1 MDKKPLNL
9 EVDNFFCLSLAYNP
23 ITEATPKVFETENKG
38 KKEKFTEEILATKL
52 GGIFDNLVM
61 IKTCQRVEL
70 YFHSEGDVEA
80 ISSEFISFYKRYF
93 DDEVGPFLKVYPSK
107 KALTHLI
114 SLCSGLKSFII
125 GEKEIYQQVI
135 KLFYY
140 YQTNKYTSAKLDAIF
155 DYCIGIASKIRR
167 EILDDSKIASYSE
180 LLQQF
185 LTDKGLVPSK
195 IIILGKGLL
204 SQSISESLNVVGT
217 ANEVR
222 EDSNLE
228 KINDGDLLVNCN
240 SKVVTDENVVL
251 KNNRM
256 IDFSMPP
263 VFEEV
268 SDMFLEYHSLKD
280 FRDHIQENNN
290 KVRELKQ
297 KADKYIEEC
306 LSLV

>member
-23 ITEATPKVFETENKG
+23 ITETTPKVFEIENKG
-38 KKEKFTEEILATKL
+38 KKEKFTEEILANKL
-52 GGIFDNLVM
+52 GGIFDNLIM

-70 YFHSEGDVEA
+70 YFHSDNDVET
-80 ISSEFISFYKRYF
+80 ISSEFVSFYKRYF
-93 DDEVGPFLKVYPSK
+93 DEEIGPFLKVYPSK

-140 YQTNKYTSAKLDAIF
+140 YQTNKCTSDKLDAIF
-155 DYCIGIASKIRR
+155 DYCISIASKIRKD
-167 EILDDSKIASYSE
+167 ILDDSKIASYSE

-204 SQSISESLNVVGT
+204 SQSISESLNMAGT
-217 ANEVR
+217 PNEVR
-222 EDSNLE
+222 EDCNLE
-228 KINDGDLLVNCN
+228 KITDGDLLVNCN

-263 VFEEV
+263 VFETV
-268 SDMFLEYHSLKD
+268 SDIFLEYHSLKD
-280 FRDHIQENNN
+280 FKDHIKENNN
-290 KVRELKQ
+290 KVEELSQ
-297 KADKYIEEC
+297 KAYKYIEEC

>member
-23 ITEATPKVFETENKG
+23 ITETTPKVFEIENKG
-38 KKEKFTEEILATKL
+38 KKEKFTEEILADKL
-52 GGIFDNLVM
+52 GGIFSNLVM

-70 YFHSEGDVEA
+70 YFHSDGDVA
-80 ISSEFISFYKRYF
+80 TISSEFISFYKRYF
-93 DDEVGPFLKVYPSK
+93 DDEIGPFLKVHSSK

-114 SLCSGLKSFII
+114 SLCSGLRSFII

-140 YQTNKYTSAKLDAIF
+140 YQTNKYTSDKLDAIF
-155 DYCIGIASKIRR
+155 DYCISIASKIRKD
-167 EILDDSKIASYSE
+167 ILDDSKIASYSE

-185 LTDKGLVPSK
+185 LADKGLVPSK

-204 SQSISESLNVVGT
+204 SQSISESLNMAGT
-217 ANEVR
+217 QNEVR

-228 KINDGDLLVNCN
+228 KITGGDLLVNCN
-240 SKVVTDENVVL
+240 SKVVIDENIVL

-263 VFEEV
+263 VFEDV
-268 SDMFLEYHSLKD
+268 SDKFLEYHSLKD
-280 FRDHIQENNN
+280 FKDHIQENNG
-290 KVRELKQ
+290 KVEELSQ
-297 KADKYIEEC
+297 KANKYIEEC